1 MMRSKFLV
9 IAVLSAMTGILIPA
23 QSASAAGPTFPLS
36 TKGNQ
41 IVDATGKRVI
51 LQGVNWFGMENEAG
65 TLIGLNARDY
75 KTMLRQIKQTGF
87 NTIRIPFSM
96 QTITKGPEVSG
107 VADYIG
113 SNKELKGKTP
123 MEVLDAVVTES
134 EKLGLMIILD
144 NHSQAD
150 QGYRNDLWY
159 GQAGYTEDMWV
170 SMWGDLALRYQ
181 NSPNVI
187 GFDLKN
193 EPHGKATWGDN
204 AETDWRRAAERAG
217 HEIQSVN
224 SNPLIIVEGIENQV
238 VGGQLLAG
246 HWWGGN
252 LEGVRKN
259 PVRLPVANKIVYS
272 THEYGPEVAPQPW
285 LVGKN
290 LEKNLLDR
298 WNKGF
303 GYIHDQNIAPILIG
317 EFGAIDYSTKTIS
330 GRWMKAF
337 TDYLGKKGMNW
348 TYWAWNP
355 GSGDTGGLL
364 TPDFVTLEK
373 SKMPTILA
381 LIKTQN
387 KLLAKR

>member
-1 MMRSKFLV
+1 MRNKLGSILLLAAIFGTS
-9 IAVLSAMTGILIPA
+9 IAPSP
-23 QSASAAGPTFPLS
+23 ASAAGPKYPLS

-41 IVDATGKRVI
+41 IVDSAGKRI
-51 LQGVNWFGMENEAG
+51 LLQGVNWYGMENEAG

-75 KTMLRQIKQTGF
+75 KVMLKQIKQTGF

-96 QTITKGPEVSG
+96 QTINKGPEVSG

-113 SNKELKGKTP
+113 ANKDLKGKSP
-123 MEVLDAVVTES
+123 MEVLDAVIAES
-134 EKLGLMIILD
+134 EKLGLMIVLD

-159 GQAGYTEDMWV
+159 GQAGFTEDMWV
-170 SMWGDLALRYQ
+170 SMWRDLAIRYQ

-193 EPHGKATWGDN
+193 EPHGKATWGDGT
-204 AETDWRRAAERAG
+204 ETDWRRAAERAG
-217 HEIQSVN
+217 SEIQSVN

-238 VGGQLLAG
+238 VGGQLLTG

-259 PVRLPVANKIVYS
+259 PVRLPVENKIVYS

-285 LVGKN
+285 LVSKN

-317 EFGAIDYSTKTIS
+317 EFGAIDYSTKTMS

-373 SKMPTILA
+373 SKMPTILN

-387 KLLAKR
+387 KLLAKK

>member
-1 MMRSKFLV
+1 MRIKLLAIAIISAV
-9 IAVLSAMTGILIPA
+9 IASL
-23 QSASAAGPTFPLS
+23 ASPVAHAATTIKFPLS

-41 IVDATGKRVI
+41 IIDAAGNRVI
-51 LQGVNWFGMENEAG
+51 WQGVNWYGMENEPA

-75 KTMLRQIKQTGF
+75 KLMLKQVRQTGF
-87 NTIRIPFSM
+87 NAIRVPFSM
-96 QTITKGPEVSG
+96 QTIAKGPEVSG

-113 SNKELKGKTP
+113 SNKELKGKSP
-123 MEVLDAVVTES
+123 MEVLDAVIVEA
-134 EKLGLMIILD
+134 EKLGIMIILD

-159 GQAGYTEDMWV
+159 GQAGFTEDMWV
-170 SMWGDLALRYQ
+170 TMWRDLAIRYK
-181 NSPNVI
+181 NSPNVV

-193 EPHGKATWGDN
+193 EPHGKATWGDG

-217 HEIQSVN
+217 KEIQSVN

-238 VGGQLLAG
+238 VGGQLLTG

-259 PVRLPVANKIVYS
+259 PVVLPVANKIVYS
-272 THEYGPEVAPQPW
+272 IHEYGPEVSPQPW
-285 LVGKN
+285 LVSKN

-303 GYIHDQNIAPILIG
+303 GYIHDQNIAPILVG

-337 TDYLGKKGMNW
+337 TDYLGKKGMSW

-364 TPDFVTLEK
+364 TPDLVTLEK
-373 SKMPTILA
+373 SKMPTILK
-381 LIKTQN
+381 LIKTQG
-387 KLLAKR
+387 KFLKK

>member
-1 MMRSKFLV
+1 VRTKITLVAISSFLF
-9 IAVLSAMTGILIPA
+9 ASLTPTFS
-23 QSASAAGPTFPLS
+23 SAAVSPQYPLS
-36 TKGNQ
+36 TKGNH
-41 IVDATGKRVI
+41 IVDSSGNRI
-51 LQGVNWFGMENEAG
+51 IWQGVNWYGMENEAA

-75 KTMLRQIKQTGF
+75 KVMLKQIRTTGF
-87 NTIRIPFSM
+87 NVIRIPFSM
-96 QTITKGPEVSG
+96 QTITKGPERSG

-113 SNKELKGKTP
+113 SNKELKGKSP
-123 MEVLDAVVTES
+123 IEVLDAVIDEA

-170 SMWGDLALRYQ
+170 SMWKDLALRYKD
-181 NSPNVI
+181 SPNVV

-193 EPHGKATWGDN
+193 EPHGKATWGDGS
-204 AETDWRRAAERAG
+204 ETDWRRAAERAG
-217 HEIQSVN
+217 SEIQSVN
-224 SNPLIIVEGIENQV
+224 PNPIIIVEGIENQV
-238 VGGQLLAG
+238 EGGQLLSG

-272 THEYGPEVAPQPW
+272 LHEYGPEVSPQPW
-285 LVGKN
+285 LVSKN

-303 GYIHDQNIAPILIG
+303 GFIHDQNIAPILVG
-317 EFGAIDYSTKTIS
+317 EFGAINYSTKTVS

-373 SKMPTILA
+373 SKMPTILK
-381 LIKTQN
+381 LIKTQG
-387 KLLAKR
+387 KFLKR

>member
-1 MMRSKFLV
+1 MRSKPALIV
-9 IAVLSAMTGILIPA
+9 IFSIFA
-23 QSASAAGPTFPLS
+23 ASLTPTASYAAIAPKYPLS

-41 IVDATGKRVI
+41 IVDSAGNRVI
-51 LQGVNWFGMENEAG
+51 LQGVNWYGMENEPA

-75 KTMLRQIKQTGF
+75 KVMLKQIRETGF
-87 NTIRIPFSM
+87 NTLRIPFSM
-96 QTITKGPEVSG
+96 QTVTKGPEVSG

-113 SNKELKGKTP
+113 SNKELKGKSP
-123 MEVLDAVVTES
+123 MEVLDAVIAEA
-134 EKLGLMIILD
+134 EKLGIMIVLD

-150 QGYRNDLWY
+150 QGYRYDLWY
-159 GQAGYTEDMWV
+159 GQAGFTEDMWV
-170 SMWGDLALRYQ
+170 SMWKGLATRYI

-193 EPHGKATWGDN
+193 EPHGRATWGDG

-217 HEIQSVN
+217 REIQAIN
-224 SNPLIIVEGIENQV
+224 PNPLIIVEGIENKV
-238 VGGQLLAG
+238 AGGQLLSG

-252 LEGVRKN
+252 LEGVRRN
-259 PVRLPVANKIVYS
+259 PVVLPVANKVVYS
-272 THEYGPEVAPQPW
+272 LHEYGPEVSPQPW
-285 LVGKN
+285 LVSKN

-298 WNKGF
+298 WSKGF
-303 GYIHDQNIAPILIG
+303 GYIHDQNIAPILVG

-337 TDYLGKKGMNW
+337 TDYMGKKGMNW

-364 TPDFVTLEK
+364 TPDLVTLEK
-373 SKMPTILA
+373 SKMPTILK
-381 LIKTQN
+381 LIKTQA
-387 KLLAKR
+387 KLIKK